1 MSERRAVTLAIV
13 ALAILSGAVYAAVA
27 ALGGDEG
34 LPIVAVIVV
43 LGIGVDQ
50 ISKLIISYD

>member
-1 MSERRAVTLAIV
+1 VTLAIV